1 MRKTLAF
8 ISVLVGLFAST
19 YLTWAYTSSTHR
31 MVCMGGGC
39 DTVRASKYA
48 ILWGLPLP
56 IYGLAFYIWLAVMIL
71 AEARLPE
78 YSKKI
83 WRLIL
88 LASAGGVLFSGWLTY
103 LEGFVIHAWCEW
115 CVTQAIAITV
125 ASLLTLTIVLKPG
138 ERKDPP
144 FDSVEGWGTRQFR
157 ARLAVLLVAIVVGVP
172 ALLFVI
178 HREKQKVE
186 VPSTEAVITGT
197 ETLIRPDSH
206 DIGPANA
213 PLTIV
218 EFGDFQCS
226 SCGVAEQTN
235 RTIRE
240 RYGKDVHFVFRQFPL
255 EKIHQFAFQAAK
267 ASECAGQQGKFWPM
281 AEELYTNQTDLT
293 LPALKK
299 YATEQGLDAAKFAA
313 CLEDPA
319 VTTRIRQDIADG
331 LALGVPATPTFF
343 LNGKRIVGGLT
354 FLDVKEAL
362 SAARKQQGKVQTA
375 PDENG
380 KQASAGEKNPTLASR
395 TWGTKPAS
403 VPAPGGKEQGKNPAS
418 QGEKTHPSSG
428 NGLGI
433 NIGAKGGLNPLAAQS
448 QSSPFVPCGIND
460 APVQDPPMIHVADM
474 KKLFDDKSAVFVDV
488 RGSGAF
494 KEAHIPTAVNATID
508 QLQKRIP
515 PELSKSKLVVFYEAG
530 GADDS
535 CTTSKT
541 AGRLLMQNGYKEV
554 KVFKEG
560 LEGWKKEGLPVA
572 Q

>member
-48 ILWGLPLP
+48 VLWGLPLP

-78 YSKKI
+78 YSARI

-88 LASAGGVLFSGWLTY
+88 IAAGGGVLFSGWLTY

-115 CVTQAIAITV
+115 CVTQAIAIAVTF
-125 ASLLTLTIVLKPG
+125 LLTLTIVLRPG
-138 ERKDPP
+138 ETSPP
-144 FDSVEGWGTRQFR
+144 SAEASSSRDLRT
-157 ARLAVLLVAIVVGVP
+157 RLAVLVMAIVVGMP
-172 ALLFVI
+172 ALWWVI
-178 HREKQKVE
+178 RHEKKQSEQQPPV
-186 VPSTEAVITGT
+186 VAANGAA
-197 ETLIRPDSH
+197 TLIRADSH
-206 DIGPANA
+206 EAGPANA

-218 EFGDFQCS
+218 EFGDFQCP
-226 SCGVAEQTN
+226 SCGVAEKTN

-240 RYGKDVHFVFRQFPL
+240 QYGKSVRFVFRQFPL
-255 EKIHQFAFQAAK
+255 EKLHEYAFQAAK

-281 AEELYTNQTDLT
+281 AESLYTNQTDLT

-299 YATEQGLDAAKFAA
+299 YAADQGLDAAKFGA

-319 VTTRIRQDIADG
+319 VSARIQQDIADG
-331 LALGVPATPTFF
+331 TAMGVRATPTFF
-343 LNGKRIVGGLT
+343 LNGKKIEGGLT
-354 FLDVKEAL
+354 FMDVEAAL
-362 SAARKQQGKVQTA
+362 SAAKSAQSAAQTA
-375 PDENG
+375 PPTE
-380 KQASAGEKNPTLASR
+380 KPTSAAPETEQAPAVKPTAGSLPT
-395 TWGTKPAS
+395 
-403 VPAPGGKEQGKNPAS
+403 GKEQGKNPAAQS
-418 QGEKTHPSSG
+418 EKPPASSG
-428 NGLGI
+428 TPMV
-433 NIGAKGGLNPLAAQS
+433 NIGAKGGLNPLAAQT

-494 KEAHIPTAVNATID
+494 KESHIPSAINLTLD
-508 QLQKRIP
+508 QLEKKIP
-515 PELSKSKLVVFYEAG
+515 PELAKDKLIVFYEAG

-541 AGRLLMQNGYKEV
+541 AGRILMQNGFKEV

-560 LEGWKKEGLPVA
+560 FEGWKKEGLRFSKEV
-572 Q
+572 QQRY